1 MPLAPEDEI
10 QMMHIIQESLSN
22 IRKHAQAAHVQVSLH
37 RRQGRVEIVV
47 EDDGEGLIA
56 GETEKIFER
65 FSRGGAAGRRSGQEG
80 AGLGL
85 ALALEH
91 VTLHGGR
98 IWAENRT
105 DGIRGARFVVELP
118 VEIQP
123 QETSQTP

>member
-1 MPLAPEDEI
+1 MLFRSSEDGVAT
-10 QMMHIIQESLSN
+10 SSY
-22 IRKHAQAAHVQVSLH
+22 VW
-37 RRQGRVEIVV
+37 IVV

-65 FSRGGAAGRRSGQEG
+65 FSRGGAAGRRSGQDG

-118 VEIQP
+118 VEVVT
-123 QETSQTP
+123 QETPRTP

>member
-1 MPLAPEDEI
+1 VTSDDATHPGAY
-10 QMMHIIQESLSN
+10 
-22 IRKHAQAAHVQVSLH
+22 VW
-37 RRQGRVEIVV
+37 IVV

-98 IWAENRT
+98 IWAENRS

-118 VEIQP
+118 VEQ
-123 QETSQTP
+123 QTPTTGGMR